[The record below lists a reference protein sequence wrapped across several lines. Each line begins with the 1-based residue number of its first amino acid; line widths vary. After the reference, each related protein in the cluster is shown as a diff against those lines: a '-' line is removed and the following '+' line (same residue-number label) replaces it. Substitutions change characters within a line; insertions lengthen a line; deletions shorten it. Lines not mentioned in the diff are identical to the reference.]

1 MTMKQ
6 DYTHIIIVLD
16 ASGSMSSIQD
26 DIKGSFNSFLD
37 KQRQEP
43 GKTVFDLFQ
52 FNDEVVRLV
61 KAADLAQFRD
71 DLMAR
76 YECSGCTAMNDAICI
91 GMDTVGQDFANMAE
105 EERPANVL
113 CVIITD
119 GMENASKKFTA
130 KDVKERIEH
139 QKAKYNWEFVYLAAD
154 QDAFAAGEALGITLE
169 DRTLVKRS
177 PAGVAKMCC
186 MMEDRAD
193 RIRKRPKK

>member
-1 MTMKQ
+1 MKQ

-37 KQRQEP
+37 KQRQES

-61 KAADLAQFRD
+61 KSADLAQFHD

-76 YECSGCTAMNDAICI
+76 YDCSGCTAMNDAICI
-91 GMDTVGQDFANMAE
+91 AMDTVGQDFANMAE

-139 QKAKYNWEFVYLAAD
+139 QKTKYNWEFVYLAAD

-177 PAGVAKMCC
+177 AAGVAKMCC

>member
-1 MTMKQ
+1 MKQ

-61 KAADLAQFRD
+61 KSADLAQFHD

-76 YECSGCTAMNDAICI
+76 YDCSGCTAMNDAICI
-91 GMDTVGQDFANMAE
+91 AMDTVGQDFANMAE

-139 QKAKYNWEFVYLAAD
+139 QKTKYNWEFVYLAAD

>member
-1 MTMKQ
+1 MKQ

-26 DIKGSFNSFLD
+26 DIKGSFNTFLD

-61 KAADLAQFRD
+61 KSADLAQFHD

-76 YECSGCTAMNDAICI
+76 YDCSGCTAMNDAICI
-91 GMDTVGQDFANMAE
+91 AMDTVGQDFANMAE

-119 GMENASKKFTA
+119 GMENASKKFST

-139 QKAKYNWEFVYLAAD
+139 QKTKYNWEFVYLAAD
-154 QDAFAAGEALGITLE
+154 PNAYDAGEALGISMQ
-169 DRTLVKRS
+169 DRQLVDRNS
-177 PAGVAKMCC
+177 AGVAKMCC